1 MDKKIALIKN
11 NDTWRLVPKLSGKNP
26 IGFKWIYSQ
35 KNAKG
40 EVKRYKAILVAKGYS
55 QKHEI
60 DYNEVFALVSR
71 LETIRLIIVTTI
83 LHRWKI
89 YQIDVKSAF
98 LNGFLEEE
106 VYIKQRMGFEVNEHK
121 DKGLKLNKALY
132 ELKQTPRAWYSCI
145 DDYFLNN
152 GFVKYSY
159 EYAIYVKIIES
170 GDNFTVCLYMDD
182 LIFTRN
188 NSKIFGDF
196 KQVMIKEFKMKD
208 ICLIF
213 YYLGIEIKK
222 E

>member
-1 MDKKIALIKN
+1 MDEKIALIKN

-71 LETIRLIIVTTI
+71 LETIQLIIVTTI

-106 VYIKQRMGFEVNEHK
+106 VYIKQRMGFEVKEHK

-159 EYAIYVKIIES
+159 EYAIYIKIIES

-188 NSKIFGDF
+188 NSKMFGDF

>member
-1 MDKKIALIKN
+1 
-11 NDTWRLVPKLSGKNP
+11 
-26 IGFKWIYSQ
+26 
-35 KNAKG
+35 
-40 EVKRYKAILVAKGYS
+40 
-55 QKHEI
+55 
-60 DYNEVFALVSR
+60 
-71 LETIRLIIVTTI
+71 
-83 LHRWKI
+83 
-89 YQIDVKSAF
+89 
-98 LNGFLEEE
+98 
-106 VYIKQRMGFEVNEHK
+106 
-121 DKGLKLNKALY
+121 LNKALY

-152 GFVKYSY
+152 WFVKYSY

-188 NSKIFGDF
+188 NSKMFGDF